1 MLGSMPNMNSILFY
15 SSTTPGVSIA
25 GPALSC
31 KVLSLL
37 ILFGDHLLSFLQF
50 FRWLPPFT
58 SPKPLKKIFLL
69 TFEFLEDDE
78 FSSNSMMGIL
88 SYTTPSVM
96 TLLGRTWD

>member
-31 KVLSLL
+31 KVLSLF

-50 FRWLPPFT
+50 FRLLPPIT
-58 SPKPLKKIFLL
+58 STKPLKIFLL